1 MPPRGFTLVELLV
14 VLAIMTMM
22 LVIAA
27 PYAATALPGVS
38 LTRAAHDVAA
48 GLRTARSLAISRNRE
63 TAFRLDLAARRFTV
77 DDGRA
82 ARTLDGALDIT
93 LVTARAAVED
103 DDVGA
108 IVFYPDGSSTGGRV
122 TLALDER
129 DYHVD
134 VDWLT
139 GRVSI
144 RE

>member
-1 MPPRGFTLVELLV
+1 MPPRGFTLIELIV
-14 VLAIMTMM
+14 VLAIMALM

-27 PYAATALPGVS
+27 PYASNALPGVT
-38 LTRAAHDVAA
+38 LTSAAHVAAA

-63 TAFRLDLAARRFTV
+63 VAFTLDVAAHRFTV

-82 ARTLDGALDIT
+82 TRSLDEALDIT
-93 LVTARAAVED
+93 LETARSELGD
-103 DDVGA
+103 ETVGT
-108 IVFYPDGSSTGGRV
+108 IRFFSDGSSTGGRV

-144 RE
+144 RD